1 MVYLETFYFPSVE
14 EEEGE
19 LQEFFYSEEHRRPI
33 KPALN
38 YIAEKVYPFS
48 LLAHRLTCLD
58 FEPITILYGGNGSG
72 KSTILNVISNKL
84 NISREAPYNSSY
96 LMEKYVKM
104 CSFKTDLR
112 YTGEDFDF
120 LEMRNS
126 KYDIAEIS
134 KVITSDDIFKKM
146 IEKRLKDEQKRFK
159 SELLIKKKTKQK
171 EEGFMPK
178 SINLE
183 DRGSVEEFNDF
194 YTMRESSY
202 TQYLKKTIGEVEPS
216 FSNGETGLMY
226 LIEQIADPGLYLLDE
241 PENSMS
247 CETQLKLVEFIE
259 LSARAFNT
267 QFIIATHSPFL
278 LSIPNAKI
286 YNLDTRPVSLS
297 KWWELENMK
306 RYFQIFN
313 KYQTEFQQ
321 SL

>member
-14 EEEGE
+14 KEEEKMQKIIE
-19 LQEFFYSEEHRRPI
+19 NKEQ
-33 KPALN
+33 KPAIN
-38 YIAEKVYPFS
+38 YIAEKAYPFG
-48 LLAHRLTCLD
+48 LLTHRLTCLD

-84 NISREAPYNSSY
+84 HISREAPYNSSY
-96 LMEKYVKM
+96 LMKEYVKM

-112 YTGEDFDF
+112 YIGEEFDIVGK
-120 LEMRNS
+120 RRR

-134 KVITSDDIFKKM
+134 KVITSDDVFKKM
-146 IEKRLKDEQKRFK
+146 IDKRLKDDQKRFK
-159 SELLIKKKTKQK
+159 SEMLIAKKQNCI
-171 EEGFMPK
+171 MPK

-183 DRGSVEEFNDF
+183 DRRSVEEFNDF
-194 YTMRESSY
+194 YTMRKSSY

-216 FSNGETGLMY
+216 YSNGETGLLY
-226 LIEQIADPGLYLLDE
+226 LIEQIAEPGLYLLDE

-259 LSARAFNT
+259 LSARAYNT

-286 YNLDTRPVSLS
+286 YNLDTSPVSLS

-306 RYFQIFN
+306 HYFKLFN
-313 KYQTEFQQ
+313 KYQAEFQK

>member
-14 EEEGE
+14 EEEEE
-19 LQEFFYSEEHRRPI
+19 LQRFFYSKEDRRPI
-33 KPALN
+33 EPALN

-104 CSFKTDLR
+104 CSFKTDFR
-112 YTGEDFDF
+112 YTDEDLD
-120 LEMRNS
+120 LVDKTNH
-126 KYDIAEIS
+126 KYDILEIS
-134 KVITSDDIFKKM
+134 KMITSDDVFKKM
-146 IEKRLKDEQKRFK
+146 IDRRLKEDQKRFK
-159 SELLIKKKTKQK
+159 SEMLIKEKTVAK
-171 EEGFMPK
+171 GVVPK
-178 SINLE
+178 SINLKDE
-183 DRGSVEEFNDF
+183 RSVEQFNDF
-194 YTMRESSY
+194 YTMRKSSY
-202 TQYLKKTIGEVEPS
+202 TQYLKKTIGRVEPS

-226 LIEQIADPGLYLLDE
+226 LMEQIADPGLYLLDE

-286 YNLDTRPVSLS
+286 YNLDIHPVSLS

>member
-1 MVYLETFYFPSVE
+1 MVYLENFYFPSVE
-14 EEEGE
+14 EEEEE
-19 LQEFFYSEEHRRPI
+19 LQRFFYSKEDRRPI
-33 KPALN
+33 EPALN

-84 NISREAPYNSSY
+84 HISREAPYNSSY

-104 CSFKTDLR
+104 CSFKTDLH
-112 YTGEDFDF
+112 YTGEEFDF
-120 LEMRNS
+120 LGKCNH

-134 KVITSDDIFKKM
+134 KVITSDDVFKKM
-146 IEKRLKDEQKRFK
+146 IERRLKDEQKRFK
-159 SELLIKKKTKQK
+159 SEMLIEEKTNQK
-171 EEGFMPK
+171 RHCIMPK

-183 DRGSVEEFNDF
+183 DRRSVEEFNHF

>member
-1 MVYLETFYFPSVE
+1 
-14 EEEGE
+14 
-19 LQEFFYSEEHRRPI
+19 
-33 KPALN
+33 
-38 YIAEKVYPFS
+38 
-48 LLAHRLTCLD
+48 
-58 FEPITILYGGNGSG
+58 
-72 KSTILNVISNKL
+72 
-84 NISREAPYNSSY
+84 
-96 LMEKYVKM
+96 
-104 CSFKTDLR
+104 
-112 YTGEDFDF
+112 
-120 LEMRNS
+120 
-126 KYDIAEIS
+126 
-134 KVITSDDIFKKM
+134 
-146 IEKRLKDEQKRFK
+146 
-159 SELLIKKKTKQK
+159 
-171 EEGFMPK
+171 MPK

-183 DRGSVEEFNDF
+183 DRRSVEEFNHF

-202 TQYLKKTIGEVEPS
+202 TQYLKKTIGEIEPS

-247 CETQLKLVEFIE
+247 CETQIKLVEFIE

>member
-14 EEEGE
+14 REEEIQKLIE
-19 LQEFFYSEEHRRPI
+19 NEEY
-33 KPALN
+33 KPAIN
-38 YIAEKVYPFS
+38 YIAQNVYPFS
-48 LLAHRLTCLD
+48 ILTHRLTSLD

-84 NISREAPYNSSY
+84 SISREAPYNSSY

-104 CSFKTDLR
+104 CSFKTNLR
-112 YTGEDFDF
+112 YTGEEFD
-120 LEMRNS
+120 LTKKRNS

-134 KVITSDDIFKKM
+134 KMITSDDVFKKM
-146 IEKRLKDEQKRFK
+146 IDKRLKDEQKRFK
-159 SELLIKKKTKQK
+159 SEMLIAKKQTQK
-171 EEGFMPK
+171 RYCIMPK

-183 DRGSVEEFNDF
+183 DRRSVEEFNDF

>member
-1 MVYLETFYFPSVE
+1 MSLLSMKSVKKSFDGVEILKDISLEVG
-14 EEEGE
+14 EGE
-19 LQEFFYSEEHRRPI
+19 
-33 KPALN
+33 
-38 YIAEKVYPFS
+38 
-48 LLAHRLTCLD
+48 
-58 FEPITILYGGNGSG
+58 ILSIIGPSGSG

-104 CSFKTDLR
+104 CSFKTDFRHTDKDLDLVDK
-112 YTGEDFDF
+112 T
-120 LEMRNS
+120 NH
-126 KYDIAEIS
+126 KYDILEIS
-134 KVITSDDIFKKM
+134 KMITSDDVFKKM
-146 IEKRLKDEQKRFK
+146 IDRRLKEDQKRFK
-159 SELLIKKKTKQK
+159 SEMLIKEKTVAK
-171 EEGFMPK
+171 GVVPK
-178 SINLE
+178 SIDLKDE
-183 DRGSVEEFNDF
+183 RSVEQFNDF
-194 YTMRESSY
+194 YTMRKSSY
-202 TQYLKKTIGEVEPS
+202 TQYLKKTIGRIEPS

>member
-14 EEEGE
+14 KEEEKIQKLIE
-19 LQEFFYSEEHRRPI
+19 NEER
-33 KPALN
+33 KPAIN
-38 YIAEKVYPFS
+38 YITQNVYPFS
-48 LLAHRLTCLD
+48 ILAHRLTSLD

-84 NISREAPYNSSY
+84 HISREAPYNSSY

-112 YTGEDFDF
+112 YTGEEFD
-120 LEMRNS
+120 LTKKRNS

-134 KVITSDDIFKKM
+134 KMITSDDVFKKM
-146 IEKRLKDEQKRFK
+146 IDKRLKDEQKRFK
-159 SELLIKKKTKQK
+159 SEMLIAKKQK
-171 EEGFMPK
+171 QKRDCIMPK
-178 SINLE
+178 SINFE
-183 DRGSVEEFNDF
+183 DRRSVEEFNDF
-194 YTMRESSY
+194 YTMRKNSY

-226 LIEQIADPGLYLLDE
+226 LMEQIADPGLYLLDE

-306 RYFQIFN
+306 HYFELFN
-313 KYQTEFQQ
+313 KYQKEFQQ
-321 SL
+321 S

>member
-14 EEEGE
+14 KEEEKMQKIIE
-19 LQEFFYSEEHRRPI
+19 NKEQ
-33 KPALN
+33 KPAIN
-38 YIAEKVYPFS
+38 YIAEKAYPFG
-48 LLAHRLTCLD
+48 LLTHRLTCLD

-84 NISREAPYNSSY
+84 HISREAPYNSSY
-96 LMEKYVKM
+96 LMKEYVKM

-112 YTGEDFDF
+112 YTGEEFDIVGK
-120 LEMRNS
+120 RRR

-134 KVITSDDIFKKM
+134 KVITSDDVFKKM
-146 IEKRLKDEQKRFK
+146 IDKRLKDDQKRFK
-159 SELLIKKKTKQK
+159 SEMLIAKKQNCI
-171 EEGFMPK
+171 MPK

-183 DRGSVEEFNDF
+183 DRRSVEEFNDF
-194 YTMRESSY
+194 YTMRKSSY

-226 LIEQIADPGLYLLDE
+226 LIEQIAEPGLYLLDE

-259 LSARAFNT
+259 LSARAYNT

-306 RYFQIFN
+306 HYFELFN
-313 KYQTEFQQ
+313 KYQTEFQK

>member
-14 EEEGE
+14 KEEEKMQKITE
-19 LQEFFYSEEHRRPI
+19 NKEQ
-33 KPALN
+33 KPAIN
-38 YIAEKVYPFS
+38 YITEKAYPFS
-48 LLAHRLTCLD
+48 LLTHRLTCLD

-84 NISREAPYNSSY
+84 HISREAPYNSSY

-104 CSFKTDLR
+104 CSFKSNFYYTNKDLDLVNKTN
-112 YTGEDFDF
+112 Y
-120 LEMRNS
+120 
-126 KYDIAEIS
+126 KYDILEIS
-134 KVITSDDIFKKM
+134 KMITSDDVFKKM
-146 IEKRLKDEQKRFK
+146 IDKRLRDDQKRFK
-159 SELLIKKKTKQK
+159 SDMII
-171 EEGFMPK
+171 EEKRAAAGTVPK

-216 FSNGETGLMY
+216 YSNGETGLLY

-259 LSARAFNT
+259 LSARAYNT
-267 QFIIATHSPFL
+267 QFIIAPHSPFL

-286 YNLDTRPVSLS
+286 YNLDTSPVSLS

-306 RYFQIFN
+306 HYFELFN
-313 KYQTEFQQ
+313 KYQTEFQK

>member
-1 MVYLETFYFPSVE
+1 
-14 EEEGE
+14 
-19 LQEFFYSEEHRRPI
+19 
-33 KPALN
+33 
-38 YIAEKVYPFS
+38 
-48 LLAHRLTCLD
+48 
-58 FEPITILYGGNGSG
+58 
-72 KSTILNVISNKL
+72 
-84 NISREAPYNSSY
+84 
-96 LMEKYVKM
+96 MEKYVKM
-104 CSFKTDLR
+104 CSFKTDLH
-112 YTGEDFDF
+112 YTGEEFDF
-120 LEMRNS
+120 LGKRNH

-134 KVITSDDIFKKM
+134 KVITSDDVFKKM
-146 IEKRLKDEQKRFK
+146 IERRLKDEQKRFK
-159 SELLIKKKTKQK
+159 SEMLIEEKTNQK
-171 EEGFMPK
+171 RHCIMPK

-183 DRGSVEEFNDF
+183 DRRSVEEFNHF

-286 YNLDTRPVSLS
+286 YNLDTRPVTLS

-306 RYFQIFN
+306 HYFELFN

>member
-14 EEEGE
+14 KEEEE
-19 LQEFFYSEEHRRPI
+19 LQRFFYSEEDRRPI
-33 KPALN
+33 EPALN
-38 YIAEKVYPFS
+38 YIAQNVYPFS
-48 LLAHRLTCLD
+48 LLAYHLSCLD

-84 NISREAPYNSSY
+84 HISREAPYNSSY

-104 CSFKTDLR
+104 CSFKSNFHYTNKDLDLVNKTN
-112 YTGEDFDF
+112 Y
-120 LEMRNS
+120 
-126 KYDIAEIS
+126 KYDILEIS
-134 KVITSDDIFKKM
+134 KMITSDDVFKKM
-146 IEKRLKDEQKRFK
+146 IDKRLRDDQKRFK
-159 SELLIKKKTKQK
+159 SDMII
-171 EEGFMPK
+171 EEKRAAAGTVPK

-183 DRGSVEEFNDF
+183 DETSIERFNDF
-194 YTMRESSY
+194 LSMRKSSY
-202 TQYLKKTIGEVEPS
+202 TEYIKKTIGDIGPS
-216 FSNGETGLMY
+216 FSNGETGLMC
-226 LIEQIADPGLYLLDE
+226 LMEQISNPGLYLLDE

-313 KYQTEFQQ
+313 KYQTEFQKA
-321 SL
+321 L

>member
-14 EEEGE
+14 KEEEKMQKIIE
-19 LQEFFYSEEHRRPI
+19 NKEQ
-33 KPALN
+33 KPAIN
-38 YIAEKVYPFS
+38 YIAEKAYPFG
-48 LLAHRLTCLD
+48 LLTHRLTCLD

-84 NISREAPYNSSY
+84 HISREAPYNSSY
-96 LMEKYVKM
+96 LMKEYVKM

-112 YTGEDFDF
+112 YTGEEFDIVGK
-120 LEMRNS
+120 RRR

-134 KVITSDDIFKKM
+134 KVITSDDVFKKM
-146 IEKRLKDEQKRFK
+146 IDKRLKDDQKRFK
-159 SELLIKKKTKQK
+159 SEMLIAKKQNCI
-171 EEGFMPK
+171 MPK

-183 DRGSVEEFNDF
+183 DRRSVEEFNDF
-194 YTMRESSY
+194 YTMRKSSY

-216 FSNGETGLMY
+216 YSNGETGLLY
-226 LIEQIADPGLYLLDE
+226 LIEQIAEPGLYLLDE

-259 LSARAFNT
+259 LSARAYNT

-286 YNLDTRPVSLS
+286 YNLDTSPVSLS

-306 RYFQIFN
+306 HYFKLFN
-313 KYQTEFQQ
+313 KYQAEFQK

>member
-14 EEEGE
+14 KEEDE

-84 NISREAPYNSSY
+84 HISREAPYNSSY

-104 CSFKTDLR
+104 CSFKTDLH
-112 YTGEDFDF
+112 YTGEEFDF
-120 LEMRNS
+120 LGKRNH

-134 KVITSDDIFKKM
+134 KVITSDDVFKKM
-146 IEKRLKDEQKRFK
+146 IERRLKDEQKRFK
-159 SELLIKKKTKQK
+159 SEMLIEEKTNQK
-171 EEGFMPK
+171 RHCIMPK

-183 DRGSVEEFNDF
+183 DRRSVEEFNHF

-202 TQYLKKTIGEVEPS
+202 TQYLKKTI
-216 FSNGETGLMY
+216 GETGLMY

>member
-1 MVYLETFYFPSVE
+1 
-14 EEEGE
+14 
-19 LQEFFYSEEHRRPI
+19 
-33 KPALN
+33 
-38 YIAEKVYPFS
+38 
-48 LLAHRLTCLD
+48 
-58 FEPITILYGGNGSG
+58 
-72 KSTILNVISNKL
+72 
-84 NISREAPYNSSY
+84 
-96 LMEKYVKM
+96 
-104 CSFKTDLR
+104 
-112 YTGEDFDF
+112 
-120 LEMRNS
+120 
-126 KYDIAEIS
+126 
-134 KVITSDDIFKKM
+134 
-146 IEKRLKDEQKRFK
+146 
-159 SELLIKKKTKQK
+159 
-171 EEGFMPK
+171 
-178 SINLE
+178 
-183 DRGSVEEFNDF
+183 
-194 YTMRESSY
+194 MRESSY

-286 YNLDTRPVSLS
+286 YNLDTRPVTLS

-306 RYFQIFN
+306 HYFELFN